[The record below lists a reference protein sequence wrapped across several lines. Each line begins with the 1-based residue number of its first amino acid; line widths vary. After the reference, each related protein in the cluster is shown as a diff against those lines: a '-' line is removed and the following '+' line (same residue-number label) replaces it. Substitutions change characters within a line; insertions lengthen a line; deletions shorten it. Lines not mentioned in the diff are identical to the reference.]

1 MNLTITAIMAATIA
15 YKAEIGIN
23 KLVNSYTELNSDTC
37 LIFNDT
43 ILSGTFSLKSVR
55 SYREEF
61 ALELPL
67 SK

>member
-1 MNLTITAIMAATIA
+1 MAATIA

-23 KLVNSYTELNSDTC
+23 KLINSCTELTSDTC

-55 SYREEF
+55 SYHEEF

>member
-1 MNLTITAIMAATIA
+1 MNLPSTAIMATITA
-15 YKAEIGIN
+15 YKGEIGIN
-23 KLVNSYTELNSDTC
+23 KLVNSYTELTSDTC

-55 SYREEF
+55 SYHEEF
-61 ALELPL
+61 ALELPW

>member
-1 MNLTITAIMAATIA
+1 MNLTSTAIMAATIA

-23 KLVNSYTELNSDTC
+23 KLINSYTELTSDTC
-37 LIFNDT
+37 FIFNDT

-55 SYREEF
+55 SYHEEF
-61 ALELPL
+61 ALKLPL

>member
-37 LIFNDT
+37 LIFNNT
-43 ILSGTFSLKSVR
+43 ILSGTFSKSQ
-55 SYREEF
+55 
-61 ALELPL
+61 
-67 SK
+67 

>member
-1 MNLTITAIMAATIA
+1 MAATIA

-23 KLVNSYTELNSDTC
+23 KLINSYTELTSDTC

-55 SYREEF
+55 SYHEEF

>member
-37 LIFNDT
+37 LILKDT
-43 ILSGTFSLKSVR
+43 ILSDTFSLKSVR

>member
-37 LIFNDT
+37 LIFNNT

>member
-1 MNLTITAIMAATIA
+1 MNLTSIAIMAATIA

-37 LIFNDT
+37 LILKDT

>member
-1 MNLTITAIMAATIA
+1 MNLTSTAIMAATIA

-37 LIFNDT
+37 LIFNNT

-61 ALELPL
+61 ALELLL

>member
-1 MNLTITAIMAATIA
+1 MAATIA

-23 KLVNSYTELNSDTC
+23 KLINSYTELTSDTC